1 MIQGKTYSNQ
11 QLQRLIVPLLIEQ
24 ILGILVGILDTMMVS
39 SVGEAAISGVSLVNE
54 VNFLVIAVMG
64 ALTTGGAVVVTQ
76 YIGYGDRDYSNLAA
90 GQLVLISFLVPAVF
104 MTLVLLFNRQIIG
117 TLYHSISPDVMEA
130 CIIYFVITAF
140 SFPFLGIYNSGAAL
154 HRAMNMTAVTM
165 RVSMLMNL
173 INLVGN
179 YIGIFILHI
188 GVAGVAIPT
197 LISRAVAAVL
207 IIRRCFNPANEIVLH
222 LKNIFCWR
230 GNVIRKILSIAVP
243 NGIENGLFQFGKV
256 LVASIVATMGT
267 SQIAANGVA
276 NSLGTIAYIAD
287 SAMGMAIVTVVGR
300 CVGANDYDEARFYIR
315 RMVFLAAIMTGCA
328 NLLLFLTLPLTLK
341 MYTLTAE
348 AAVLVRQII
357 IVDCVVATI
366 THSVAFVL
374 PNALRASGDA
384 RYTMMVGICSMF
396 SMRLLGGY
404 ILGIRLGFGV
414 IGVWYAMFLDWI
426 IRIIFFV
433 RRYRSG
439 IWMNYR
445 VVR

>member
-1 MIQGKTYSNQ
+1 M
-11 QLQRLIVPLLIEQ
+11 
-24 ILGILVGILDTMMVS
+24 
-39 SVGEAAISGVSLVNE
+39 
-54 VNFLVIAVMG
+54 
-64 ALTTGGAVVVTQ
+64 
-76 YIGYGDRDYSNLAA
+76 
-90 GQLVLISFLVPAVF
+90 
-104 MTLVLLFNRQIIG
+104 
-117 TLYHSISPDVMEA
+117 
-130 CIIYFVITAF
+130 
-140 SFPFLGIYNSGAAL
+140 
-154 HRAMNMTAVTM
+154 
-165 RVSMLMNL
+165 
-173 INLVGN
+173 
-179 YIGIFILHI
+179 
-188 GVAGVAIPT
+188 
-197 LISRAVAAVL
+197 
-207 IIRRCFNPANEIVLH
+207 RRCFNPANEIVLH